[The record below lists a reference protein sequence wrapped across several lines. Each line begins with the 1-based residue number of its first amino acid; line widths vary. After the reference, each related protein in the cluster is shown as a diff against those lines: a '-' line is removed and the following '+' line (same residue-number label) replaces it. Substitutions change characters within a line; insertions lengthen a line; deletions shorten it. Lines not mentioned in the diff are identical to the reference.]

1 MAIVAL
7 LLFLFG
13 IVMGS
18 KIGAE
23 MAKNVVTTREYWL
36 ANLKIVVVGVLAS
49 MVIGLTGFSLLAGVA
64 IGGMGGAIAGLKMEF
79 GESSGP
85 WKFID
90 RSLGVN
96 KDQLRR
102 AGDKNAEAVRRARRD
117 GTPMPEYMSV
127 SQDDAEGEKGAS
139 DGAGASPKGF
149 RTRRG
154 DRKG

>member
-13 IVMGS
+13 IVVGS

-23 MAKNVVTTREYWL
+23 MAKNVVTTKEYWL
-36 ANLKIVVVGVLAS
+36 ANLKIVVVGVIAS
-49 MVIGLTGFSLLAGVA
+49 MVIALTGFSLLAGVA

-102 AGDKNAEAVRRARRD
+102 AGDKNAEAVRRSRRD

-127 SQDDAEGEKGAS
+127 SQDNEEGERDASKGA
-139 DGAGASPKGF
+139 ASASKGF
-149 RTRRG
+149 RNRRG
-154 DRKG
+154 SRG

>member
-13 IVMGS
+13 IVVGS

-23 MAKNVVTTREYWL
+23 MAKNVVTTKEYWL
-36 ANLKIVVVGVLAS
+36 ANLKIVVVGVIAS
-49 MVIGLTGFSLLAGVA
+49 MVIALTGFSLLAGVA

-127 SQDDAEGEKGAS
+127 SQDNEEGERDASKGSAS
-139 DGAGASPKGF
+139 ASKGF
-149 RTRRG
+149 RNRRG
-154 DRKG
+154 SRG

>member
-1 MAIVAL
+1 
-7 LLFLFG
+7 
-13 IVMGS
+13 
-18 KIGAE
+18 
-23 MAKNVVTTREYWL
+23 MAKNVVTTKEYWL
-36 ANLKIVVVGVLAS
+36 ANLKIVVVGVIAS
-49 MVIGLTGFSLLAGVA
+49 MVIALTGFSLLAGVA

-127 SQDDAEGEKGAS
+127 SQDNEEGERDASKGA
-139 DGAGASPKGF
+139 ASASKGF
-149 RTRRG
+149 RNRRG
-154 DRKG
+154 SRG

>member
-13 IVMGS
+13 IVVGS

-23 MAKNVVTTREYWL
+23 MAKNVVTTKEYWL
-36 ANLKIVVVGVLAS
+36 ANLKIVVVGVIAS
-49 MVIGLTGFSLLAGVA
+49 MAIGLTGISHLAGVA

-127 SQDDAEGEKGAS
+127 SQDNEEGERDVSKGA
-139 DGAGASPKGF
+139 ASASKGF
-149 RTRRG
+149 RNRRG
-154 DRKG
+154 SRG

>member
-13 IVMGS
+13 IVVGS

-23 MAKNVVTTREYWL
+23 MAKNVVTTKEYWL
-36 ANLKIVVVGVLAS
+36 ANLKIVVVGVIAS
-49 MVIGLTGFSLLAGVA
+49 MAIGLTGFSLLAGVA

-127 SQDDAEGEKGAS
+127 SQDNEEGERDVSKGA
-139 DGAGASPKGF
+139 ASASKGF
-149 RTRRG
+149 RNRRG
-154 DRKG
+154 SRG